1 MKSISKIFVAIGIV
15 LCLTTIS
22 FAEICFN
29 VEFPGKATLDNS
41 TTKGK
46 LGDLKSSAAYYDAEG
61 FSLVADKMTAP
72 EGLFIE
78 KTPKEIAKSIAGSIA
93 ETLGMVTDIK
103 IANVKDRY
111 VVLMRKDK
119 LICGML
125 IIVRPP
131 NIVMLLAVD
140 FDGKHEKEVVNFFQS
155 FKEIPCNSIGQQQYR

>member
-93 ETLGMVTDIK
+93 ETLGMVTDI
-103 IANVKDRY
+103 N